1 MFGFLKD
8 RSGQILAVVAALLW
22 RGFGIFLFILG
33 GSMGVGAAV
42 TGSWLTGVLVSFG
55 TLMIGVIGSL
65 GYAIATTGKVT
76 PADVSRSAND
86 AIKKA
91 QEQAEAD
98 KGKK

>member
-1 MFGFLKD
+1 MKFLKA
-8 RSGQILAVVAALLW
+8 RTNEIIAVLAALVW

-33 GSMGVGAAV
+33 GSAGVGAAL

-55 TLMIGVIGSL
+55 TLMIGVVGSI

-76 PADVSRSAND
+76 PADVSKSAND

-91 QEQAEAD
+91 QEQTD
-98 KGKK
+98 KK

>member
-1 MFGFLKD
+1 MKLLKV
-8 RSGQILAVVAALLW
+8 RVHEVIKVLATLVW

-33 GSMGVGAAV
+33 GSAGVGAAL

-55 TLMIGVIGSL
+55 TLMIGVIGGV

-76 PADVSRSAND
+76 SEDISKSAND

-91 QEQAEAD
+91 QEHQD
-98 KGKK
+98 KK

>member
-1 MFGFLKD
+1 MKFLKA
-8 RSGQILAVVAALLW
+8 RTNEIVAVLAALVW

-33 GSMGVGAAV
+33 GSAGVGAAL

-55 TLMIGVIGSL
+55 TLMIGVVGSI

-76 PADVSRSAND
+76 PADVSKSAND

-91 QEQAEAD
+91 QEQTD
-98 KGKK
+98 KK

>member
-1 MFGFLKD
+1 MKFLKA
-8 RSGQILAVVAALLW
+8 RTNEIIAVLAALVW

-33 GSMGVGAAV
+33 GSAGVGAAL

-55 TLMIGVIGSL
+55 TLMIGVVGSI

-76 PADVSRSAND
+76 PADVSKSAND

-91 QEQAEAD
+91 VEQSD
-98 KGKK
+98 KK

>member
-1 MFGFLKD
+1 MKFFKD
-8 RSGQILAVVAALLW
+8 RSGEIIQVLAALLW

-55 TLMIGVIGSL
+55 TLMIGVVGSI

-76 PADVSRSAND
+76 SADVSRSAND

-91 QEQAEAD
+91 QEDSD
-98 KGKK
+98 KKA

>member
-1 MFGFLKD
+1 MLSFLKD
-8 RSGQILAVVAALLW
+8 RSGQIFAVLAALLW

-55 TLMIGVIGSL
+55 TLMIGVVGSL

-76 PADVSRSAND
+76 PADVSKSAND

-91 QEQAEAD
+91 QEESD
-98 KGKK
+98 KKA

>member
-1 MFGFLKD
+1 MISFLKD
-8 RSGQILAVVAALLW
+8 RSGQILAVLAALLW

-55 TLMIGVIGSL
+55 TLMIGVVGSL

-76 PADVSRSAND
+76 PADVSKSAND

-91 QEQAEAD
+91 QEESD
-98 KGKK
+98 KKA

>member
-1 MFGFLKD
+1 MKFLKA
-8 RSGQILAVVAALLW
+8 RTNEIVAVLAALVW

-33 GSMGVGAAV
+33 GSAGVGAAL

-55 TLMIGVIGSL
+55 TLMIGVIGSI

-76 PADVSRSAND
+76 PADVSKSAND

-91 QEQAEAD
+91 QEQSE
-98 KGKK
+98 KK

>member
-1 MFGFLKD
+1 MKLIKA
-8 RSGQILAVVAALLW
+8 RTNEIVSVLAALVW

-33 GSMGVGAAV
+33 GSAGVGAAL

-55 TLMIGVIGSL
+55 TLMIGVVGGI

-76 PADVSRSAND
+76 AADVSQSAND

-91 QEQAEAD
+91 QEQSD
-98 KGKK
+98 KK

>member
-1 MFGFLKD
+1 MKFFKD
-8 RSGQILAVVAALLW
+8 RSGEIIQVLAALLW

-55 TLMIGVIGSL
+55 TLMIGVVGSI

-91 QEQAEAD
+91 QEDSA
-98 KGKK
+98 KKA

>member
-8 RSGQILAVVAALLW
+8 RSGQIIAVLAALLW

-55 TLMIGVIGSL
+55 TLMIGVIGSI

-76 PADVSRSAND
+76 PADVSKSAND

-91 QEQAEAD
+91 QEESA
-98 KGKK
+98 KK

>member
-1 MFGFLKD
+1 MKFLKA
-8 RSGQILAVVAALLW
+8 RTNEIIAVLAALVW

-33 GSMGVGAAV
+33 GSAGVGAAL

-55 TLMIGVIGSL
+55 TLMIGVVGSI

-76 PADVSRSAND
+76 PADVSKSAND

-91 QEQAEAD
+91 QEQSE
-98 KGKK
+98 KK

>member
-1 MFGFLKD
+1 MLSFLKD
-8 RSGQILAVVAALLW
+8 RSGQILAVLAALLW

-55 TLMIGVIGSL
+55 TLMIGVVGSL

-76 PADVSRSAND
+76 PADVSKSAND

-91 QEQAEAD
+91 QEESD
-98 KGKK
+98 KKA

>member
-1 MFGFLKD
+1 MKFLKD
-8 RSGQILAVVAALLW
+8 RTGEITLVLAALLW

-33 GSMGVGAAV
+33 GSMGVGAAI

-76 PADVSRSAND
+76 PADVSKSAND

-91 QEQAEAD
+91 QEDSA
-98 KGKK
+98 KKA

>member
-1 MFGFLKD
+1 MKFLKD
-8 RSGQILAVVAALLW
+8 RSAEITLVLAALLW

-33 GSMGVGAAV
+33 GSMGVGAAI

-76 PADVSRSAND
+76 PADVSKSAND

-91 QEQAEAD
+91 QEDTA
-98 KGKK
+98 KKA

>member
-1 MFGFLKD
+1 MLSFLKD
-8 RSGQILAVVAALLW
+8 RSGQIISVLAALLW

-55 TLMIGVIGSL
+55 TLMIGVVGSL

-76 PADVSRSAND
+76 PADVSKSAND

-91 QEQAEAD
+91 QEESD
-98 KGKK
+98 KKA

>member
-1 MFGFLKD
+1 MSFLKA
-8 RSGQILAVVAALLW
+8 RTNEIVAVLAALVW

-33 GSMGVGAAV
+33 GSAGVGAAL

-55 TLMIGVIGSL
+55 TLMIGVVGSI

-76 PADVSRSAND
+76 PADVSKSAND

-91 QEQAEAD
+91 QEQSE
-98 KGKK
+98 KK

>member
-1 MFGFLKD
+1 MKFFKD
-8 RSGQILAVVAALLW
+8 RSGEIIQVLAALLW

-55 TLMIGVIGSL
+55 TLMIGVVGSL

-91 QEQAEAD
+91 QEDTA
-98 KGKK
+98 KKA

>member
-1 MFGFLKD
+1 MKFFKD
-8 RSGQILAVVAALLW
+8 RSGEIIQVLAALLW

-33 GSMGVGAAV
+33 GSMGVGAAI
-42 TGSWLTGVLVSFG
+42 TGSWVTGVLVSFG
-55 TLMIGVIGSL
+55 TLMIGVVGSI

-91 QEQAEAD
+91 QEDSA
-98 KGKK
+98 KKA

>member
-1 MFGFLKD
+1 MFDFLKD
-8 RSGQILAVVAALLW
+8 RSGQIIAVLAALLW

-55 TLMIGVIGSL
+55 TLMIGVIGSI

-76 PADVSRSAND
+76 PADVSKSAND

-91 QEQAEAD
+91 QEDSAKTE
-98 KGKK
+98 

>member
-1 MFGFLKD
+1 MLSFLKD
-8 RSGQILAVVAALLW
+8 RSGQIITVLAALLW

-65 GYAIATTGKVT
+65 GYAIATTGRVT
-76 PADVSRSAND
+76 PADVSKSAND

-91 QEQAEAD
+91 QEESA
-98 KGKK
+98 KKA

>member
-1 MFGFLKD
+1 MKFFKD
-8 RSGQILAVVAALLW
+8 RSGEIIQVLAALLW

-55 TLMIGVIGSL
+55 TLMIGVVGSI

-91 QEQAEAD
+91 QEDSD
-98 KGKK
+98 KKA

>member
-1 MFGFLKD
+1 MKFLKD
-8 RSGQILAVVAALLW
+8 RSGEITLVLAALLW

-33 GSMGVGAAV
+33 GSMGVGAAI

-76 PADVSRSAND
+76 PADVSKSAND

-91 QEQAEAD
+91 QEDSA
-98 KGKK
+98 KKA